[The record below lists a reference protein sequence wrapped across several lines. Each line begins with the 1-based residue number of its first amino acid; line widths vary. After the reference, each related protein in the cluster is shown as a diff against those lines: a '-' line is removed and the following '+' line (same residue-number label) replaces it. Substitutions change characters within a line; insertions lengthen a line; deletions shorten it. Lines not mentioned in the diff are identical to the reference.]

1 MPLTISN
8 TTYAGEVIAIFLT
21 KAVAK
26 NLSVRKRILAVEAGI
41 KKQKEVP
48 TIDVNDMIQPRVD
61 EPDRTKHSGSI
72 AVEARYLKPQ
82 DMMFLVDF
90 NPSKFENHWFNTQLG
105 KYLLDE
111 ELPMTAEN
119 AITQYLMEK
128 GGEQLDR
135 HIWQAVYQPS
145 VIATVKAAGWTGI
158 TDRKIFF
165 NGFLPRFLAD
175 PEVLKVSSP
184 VALTKANIFDKFE
197 ATKALVPVAIK
208 ENDNLKY
215 LCNEKTIELYE
226 LAQQGQQNKGAN
238 ITDAGK
244 RTFGGK
250 EIVVVSGI
258 PDNTIIAGVFTDDL
272 ESNIWIG
279 LNEVDEQDYIKLD
292 KWTNAGENWFMKSLF
307 KIDVNYAFPAHI
319 VVYTTWEMPEG
330 VSYTPY

>member
-8 TTYAGEVIAIFLT
+8 TAYAGEVIAVFLT

-26 NLSVRKRILAVEAGI
+26 NLSVRKGILAVEAGI

-48 TIDVNDMIQPRVD
+48 TIDVNDMIQPRVE
-61 EPDRTKHSGSI
+61 EPDRTKHSGSV
-72 AVEARYLKPQ
+72 AVDARFLRPQ

-90 NPSKFENHWFNTQLG
+90 NPAKFENHWFNTQLG

-111 ELPMTAEN
+111 ELPMIAEN

-128 GGEQLDR
+128 GGEQLDS
-135 HIWQAVYQPS
+135 HIWQSVYQPT
-145 VIATVKAAGWTGI
+145 VIATVKSSGWTGI

-175 PEVLKVSSP
+175 SNVIKVPTP
-184 VALTKANIFDKFE
+184 VAFSKANIFDKFE
-197 ATKALVPVAIK
+197 AVKSLVPVAIK
-208 ENDNLKY
+208 ENPNLKY

-226 LAQQGQQNKGAN
+226 LAQQGQNYKGAN
-238 ITDAGK
+238 VTDAGK

-250 EIVVVSGI
+250 EIVVISGI
-258 PDNTIIAGVFTDDL
+258 PDDTIIAGVFTDDL
-272 ESNIWIG
+272 ESNIWLG
-279 LNEVDEQDYIKLD
+279 VNEVDEQDYIKLD

-307 KIDVNYAFPAHI
+307 KMDVNYAFPAQI
-319 VVYTTWEMPEG
+319 VVYTTWELPNG
-330 VSYTPY
+330 VSYTAY